1 MFYGPARL
9 STSPKPWFLPKNRW
23 TPTWLRS
30 LLSKLF
36 RSWEVINTSN
46 CVHIFLPVFQIPV
59 YFDVLSYL
67 KKASCRGRL
76 VLTVPWAVEYL
87 SMMDPLAPLLDYF
100 SMVLRW
106 LSRKYRWIRFPG
118 GVFGFFVAVVFFR
131 VCRKKNSPLHFKRK
145 VALFTTFYFEKI
157 NLTCSK
163 VIFEKCFSFNE
174 REKIISTVCY
184 CITIYYKS
192 LVLES

>member
-1 MFYGPARL
+1 MTETRFYEPARL
-9 STSPKPWFLPKNRW
+9 STSPKPWFSPKNRW
-23 TPTWLRS
+23 TPTWLS
-30 LLSKLF
+30 LLLSKVF
-36 RSWEVINTSN
+36 RSTPVIAF
-46 CVHIFLPVFQIPV
+46 IFFFLFQIPV

-118 GVFGFFVAVVFFR
+118 GVFGFFVAVVFFC

-145 VALFTTFYFEKI
+145 VAFTNFYFEKI
-157 NLTCSK
+157 TLTCSK
-163 VIFEKCFSFNE
+163 VIFEKCSSFNE
-174 REKIISTVCY
+174 REKIIFTVCY
-184 CITIYYKS
+184 CITI
-192 LVLES
+192 